1 MAHNQLVNGLAE
13 TGEKFVAFDEIC
25 AELSALSACS
35 PAFISNSGV
44 KSKKSEPI

>member
-25 AELSALSACS
+25 TELSRLSACS
-35 PAFISNSGV
+35 SAIISNSGV
-44 KSKKSEPI
+44 KRKESEPV